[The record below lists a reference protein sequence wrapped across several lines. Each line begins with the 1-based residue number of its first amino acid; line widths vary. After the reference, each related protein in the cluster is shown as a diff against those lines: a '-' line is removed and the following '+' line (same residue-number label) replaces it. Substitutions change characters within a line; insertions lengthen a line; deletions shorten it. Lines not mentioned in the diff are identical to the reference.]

1 VSKPLVSVILCVLN
15 EVHNLPLMFEE
26 LLRVTAQEP
35 EFDWEFLFVDDGST
49 DGSLVCL
56 RDFHARDPRVKI
68 VSFVRNFGAHEATT
82 AALRSCAGDA
92 AVLIAADLQDPPE
105 LIRDFLRQWRL
116 GHDVVL
122 GVRASRE
129 DQGWRRWSAGL
140 FTWLVRRVTLP
151 EFPKNGTGGYCLIS
165 RKVISAY
172 NAIGER
178 NRLTTGLL
186 VWLGF
191 PRADVEY
198 HRRKRHSGHS
208 KFGLYRL
215 VKTAMDMFVA
225 FSSAPIQFIT
235 LMGVLTCLAGLTG
248 AVGLLASA
256 LIFGV
261 SVSAWVP
268 LVVTIFLGGLQF
280 LALGILG
287 EYQWRTLAEVR
298 GRPEYVVR
306 EWIGEFSHAKC
317 DDDRSPK
324 RAA

>member
-1 VSKPLVSVILCVLN
+1 VSKPLVSVILTVLN
-15 EVHNLPLMFEE
+15 EVDNLPLMHQE
-26 LLRVTAQEP
+26 LVRLTVQEP

-49 DGSLVCL
+49 DGSLACL
-56 RDFHARDPRVKI
+56 RDLHAHDARVKVI
-68 VSFVRNFGAHEATT
+68 RLVRNFGSHEATS
-82 AALRSCAGDA
+82 AALRACAGDV
-92 AVLIAADLQDPPE
+92 AVLMAADLQDPPE
-105 LIRDFLRQWRL
+105 LVREFLRHWQT

-129 DQGWRRWSAGL
+129 DKGWRRWSAGL

-165 RKVISAY
+165 RRVITAY
-172 NAIGER
+172 NTIGER

-191 PRADVEY
+191 PRVDVEY
-198 HRRKRHSGHS
+198 HRRKRHSGQS

-225 FSSAPIQFIT
+225 FSSAPVQFIT
-235 LMGVLTCLAGLTG
+235 LIGVLTFLAGLAG
-248 AVGLLASA
+248 GVSLFAAA
-256 LIFGV
+256 LIFGA
-261 SVSAWVP
+261 SVSAWAP
-268 LVVTIFLGGLQF
+268 LVAMLLLGGLQF

-317 DDDRSPK
+317 DDDHSPS